1 MTATT
6 EHTPDYPPKTPPP
19 PKRPPSPPRPETL
32 LPDALAHGA
41 APGPGRVLSRS
52 GRRGVT
58 MANRRG
64 ANWVLEAAPWTAG
77 KARTAVAGK
86 LDKWGYQLG
95 GDTAGAVD
103 TVVTLLVDTAATIP
117 GTCITVHLSDQDRQV
132 CVLTLSHQTGLT
144 PGAVEG
150 GEDVLHRLTA
160 VQAVTGC
167 GTDAGPDGRR
177 TWAVLDL

>member
-19 PKRPPSPPRPETL
+19 PKRPLSPPRPETL
-32 LPDALAHGA
+32 LPDALAHGT
-41 APGPGRVLSRS
+41 PTGPGRSLSRS

-77 KARTAVAGK
+77 KARRLVLGQLTKWEYRPAPGTVTAVEA
-86 LDKWGYQLG
+86 
-95 GDTAGAVD
+95 
-103 TVVTLLVDTAATIP
+103 VVTLLVESAAADP
-117 GTCITVHLSDQDRQV
+117 GTRITVHVSDQGRQV
-132 CVLTLSHQTGLT
+132 CILTLSHAAAPDPAAAGDD
-144 PGAVEG
+144 EG
-150 GEDVLHRLTA
+150 VLHRVTA
-160 VQAVTGC
+160 HHTVTSC
-167 GTDAGPDGRR
+167 GTDTGPDGRR